1 MLPRAYPRP
10 MKAQITLTPAEAKR
24 LIARALLLHPQI
36 QRALKSGV
44 IVLNL
49 GSTNAYLAEEL
60 LGREIEKERFVAGL
74 IDSNGTC
81 VVPKSERISSLVL
94 REGRVIDENPE
105 GLTRI
110 MGPDDVFVKGA
121 NAVDT
126 SGAAWVMLASE
137 TGGTLG
143 HVLGTLMARGV
154 PILVPVGLEKYVP
167 ARLDTAATKAGIHQI
182 ELSTGSAVGLIPLPG
197 EIFSEIEAFKLMGDV
212 EVYIIGAGGIGGGE
226 GSYTFMLEG
235 GESVVKD
242 IFDRVEK
249 IRGEKNL
256 GSVRGSCGSCIYTC
270 PERK

>member
-1 MLPRAYPRP
+1 MAYPSP

-24 LIARALLLHPQI
+24 LIAKALLQHPQI
-36 QRALKSGV
+36 KRALKTGV

-60 LGREIEKERFVAGL
+60 LKSEIEKERFVAGL
-74 IDSNGTC
+74 IDSSGTC
-81 VVPKSERISSLVL
+81 VVPKRERISSFVL
-94 REGRVIDENPE
+94 REGRVVDENPE
-105 GLTRI
+105 DVTRI
-110 MGPDDVFVKGA
+110 MGPSDVFVKGA
-121 NAVDT
+121 NAVDLA
-126 SGAAWVMLASE
+126 GMAWVMLASE

-154 PILVPVGLEKYVP
+154 PILVPAGLEKYVP
-167 ARLDTAATKAGIHQI
+167 EKLDFAATKTGIHQI
-182 ELSTGSAVGLIPLPG
+182 ELSTGSAVGLLPLPG
-197 EIFSEIEAFKLMGDV
+197 EIFSEIEAFKLMGNV

-226 GSYTFMLEG
+226 GSYTFMIEG
-235 GESVVKD
+235 DEAVVKD

-256 GSVRGSCGSCIYTC
+256 RSVRGSCGSCIYTC

>member
-1 MLPRAYPRP
+1 
-10 MKAQITLTPAEAKR
+10 MKAQITLTPSEAKR
-24 LIARALLLHPQI
+24 LIARALINHPQI
-36 QRALKSGV
+36 QKASVSGL

-60 LGREIEKERFVAGL
+60 LNKKIEKERFVAGL
-74 IDSNGTC
+74 IDSTGTC

-94 REGRVIDENPE
+94 REGQVVDENIE
-105 GLTRI
+105 DITRI
-110 MGPDDVFVKGA
+110 MGPGDVFVKGA
-121 NAVDT
+121 NAVDS

-167 ARLDTAATKAGIHQI
+167 ERLDIAATKAGIHQI
-182 ELSTGSAVGLIPLPG
+182 TLSTGSAVGLMPLPG
-197 EIFSEIEAFKLMGDV
+197 ELFSEIEAFKLMGDV

-235 GESVVKD
+235 EDAVVKD

-256 GSVRGSCGSCIYTC
+256 GSVRGSCGTCIYTC